1 MVRTLQ
7 TTRINTSY
15 APQPRQIPIYPM
27 VVEEVPADLPPIRV
41 ENVINLEDNSEELLP
56 TPTPLAESLAFAAG
70 SSTSALSAPAF
81 QAPAPG
87 GDDPDDSGDDDEED
101 DDDEDDGE
109 GEHVNEEVD
118 YAQQDNFMG
127 IGPVVEHYTSM
138 FETGHFPNLLQEVL
152 HALGTYVRPLYETR
166 RVSEP
171 PRACYYITRIH
182 VRVMDAGDRGFR
194 TLSAHE
200 SLTPLSTYAASVSD
214 AARQTLWLLSHTYRQ
229 QLQNTRFR
237 HLPQR
242 LRGES
247 QTNIV
252 PGEPG
257 EDRLNT
263 LAGVVAG
270 LNTDLDSATLDLYRV
285 HLELEN
291 AHARIAALEAQL
303 QGLDPP
309 EAQVLA
315 VALSP
320 PLKRLR
326 YGEPGSVTRLL

>member
-15 APQPRQIPIYPM
+15 APQPRQIPVYPV
-27 VVEEVPADLPPIRV
+27 VVEEVPVDLPPIRV
-41 ENVINLEDNSEELLP
+41 ENVVNLEDNSEEQLP
-56 TPTPLAESLAFAAG
+56 TPTPLAESLAFAVG
-70 SSTSALSAPAF
+70 SSTSAPSALAF

-87 GDDPDDSGDDDEED
+87 GDDPDDSRD
-101 DDDEDDGE
+101 DDDEDDDDEE
-109 GEHVNEEVD
+109 GGDEHVHEEAD

-127 IGPVVEHYTSM
+127 FGPIFEHYTSM
-138 FETGHFPNLLQEVL
+138 FETGHFPSLLQEVL
-152 HALGTYVRPLYETR
+152 HTLGTYVRPLYETR

-194 TLSAHE
+194 TLSAHK

-214 AARQTLWLLSHTYRQ
+214 AARRTLWSLNHTYRQ
-229 QLQNTRFR
+229 QLQNMRFR
-237 HLPQR
+237 HLPQH
-242 LRGES
+242 LRGGS
-247 QTNIV
+247 QTSIV
-252 PGEPG
+252 PGEAG

-270 LNTDLDSATLDLYRV
+270 LNTDLDSATLDLSRV

-291 AHARIAALEAQL
+291 THARIAALEAQL

-309 EAQVLA
+309 EAQVPA
-315 VALSP
+315 MALSP
-320 PLKRLR
+320 PRKRLR
-326 YGEPGSVTRLL
+326 YGELGSITRLL